1 MLKLMRRPERQ
12 LTIRQ
17 RVEELRNAIPELTLR
32 TTVILGF
39 PGETEQD
46 FVEMLDLLSEIRFER
61 VGAFPYS
68 REEGTR
74 AAEMEGHVP
83 IEVINERIGE
93 LMDLQREISFEK
105 NTELI
110 GQRSEVLVDQLLE
123 DDDEFDATGRT
134 RGQALDIDG
143 VTNLSNAGDIKSGS
157 MIEVEIIESLD
168 YDLIGKVT

>member
-1 MLKLMRRPERQ
+1 MDISLSFRI
-12 LTIRQ
+12 TIN
-17 RVEELRNAIPELTLR
+17 RVLSEPALFMASNAIPALIAPSPMTA
-32 TTVILGF
+32 TT
-39 PGETEQD
+39 
-46 FVEMLDLLSEIRFER
+46 LLSR
-61 VGAFPYS
+61 PSKS
-68 REEGTR
+68 RAMANPR